1 MAILRRPSTYDS
13 HTVSVLGPGDIFGL
27 PSSDQALALQLQQA
41 CGTATA
47 ATVTNHGQLPTAN
60 GAALPHEHSHA
71 AGAAGAH
78 HLGPSASVA
87 TLGSVA
93 GGERSQMYGSTV
105 GGGAAGSAGGGL
117 GTAAGAATANVV
129 IESFTQVKV
138 YFVKYADY
146 PRLPAV
152 VQRLLQVGARGR
164 CVARCSVE
172 LDVRWC
178 IAAESLLPFARE

>member
-1 MAILRRPSTYDS
+1 MALLRRPSTYDS

-41 CGTATA
+41 CGAATA
-47 ATVTNHGQLPTAN
+47 ALTSHGQLLTAN
-60 GAALPHEHSHA
+60 SAGLPHEHSQA
-71 AGAAGAH
+71 ASAAGAH

-87 TLGSVA
+87 TIGSVV
-93 GGERSQMYGSTV
+93 GGERSQMYGSTLGSGGV
-105 GGGAAGSAGGGL
+105 GA
-117 GTAAGAATANVV
+117 AAGAATANVV

-152 VQRLLQVGARGR
+152 VQRLLQVGVKGT
-164 CVARCSVE
+164 CVARCS
-172 LDVRWC
+172 
-178 IAAESLLPFARE
+178 AQ